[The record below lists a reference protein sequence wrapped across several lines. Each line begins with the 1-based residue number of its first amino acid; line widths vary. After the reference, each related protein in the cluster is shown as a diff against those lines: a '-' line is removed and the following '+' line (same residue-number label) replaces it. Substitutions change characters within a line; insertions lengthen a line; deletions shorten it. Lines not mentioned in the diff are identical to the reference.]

1 MFEKMEEDGE
11 PESQAALQEI
21 VSHLQSRK
29 HVSSHCI
36 SGKIFCEKNGLSIE
50 VRNMRKNIYEDA
62 KHSL

>member
-1 MFEKMEEDGE
+1 MFEKMEKDGE

-36 SGKIFCEKNGLSIE
+36 SGKIF
-50 VRNMRKNIYEDA
+50 
-62 KHSL
+62 